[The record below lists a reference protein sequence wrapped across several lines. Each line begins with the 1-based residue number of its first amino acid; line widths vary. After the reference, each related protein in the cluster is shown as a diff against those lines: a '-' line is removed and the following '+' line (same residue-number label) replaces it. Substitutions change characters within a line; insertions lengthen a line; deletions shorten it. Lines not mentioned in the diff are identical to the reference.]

1 MHGKG
6 GKAMD
11 LVSQSE
17 LAGKIIK
24 LTAMRLKTKVPWLI
38 EAIRLPESSFDSEQA
53 SGTDGN
59 RLCWNAQE
67 VCRIYAEAPV
77 LLERRYLHLVIHLLY
92 LHPYRRKKETERY
105 WWLACDLLTE
115 YRMDRMN
122 VPGFERPIPVS
133 RSRVYRRLKEEKVVL
148 QEHPLT
154 AWLAEQKPETIQ
166 ELEAVF
172 RKDDHTYWRQSEGIF
187 QEKYRI
193 NREKE
198 PARIAVELKNHLAAV
213 HRWRTVFASLELR
226 KSEHKRQKGG
236 SAGDTEDAIILQK
249 ERGYDYRQFL
259 QQFAVTGE
267 ERCLDMDSFDYIPYD
282 YSRRMYERLVLLE
295 PLEYKE
301 VRRLSEL
308 VIAIDTSGSCSGEIV
323 RRFLEETWSILN
335 TEGQFFRKM
344 NIHVIQCDCVIQEH
358 VQITCEEEWK
368 QYLDR
373 VTVKGGGDT
382 DFTPVF
388 RLVEE
393 LRENGEL
400 KNLKGLLYFTDGDG
414 IYPSEQPEYETAFV
428 FLNDALKKGKP
439 PVWAHSLT
447 LDLCEEA
454 NA

>member
-236 SAGDTEDAIILQK
+236 SAGDTEDAIILQ
-249 ERGYDYRQFL
+249 
-259 QQFAVTGE
+259 
-267 ERCLDMDSFDYIPYD
+267 
-282 YSRRMYERLVLLE
+282 
-295 PLEYKE
+295 
-301 VRRLSEL
+301 
-308 VIAIDTSGSCSGEIV
+308 
-323 RRFLEETWSILN
+323 
-335 TEGQFFRKM
+335 
-344 NIHVIQCDCVIQEH
+344 
-358 VQITCEEEWK
+358 
-368 QYLDR
+368 
-373 VTVKGGGDT
+373 
-382 DFTPVF
+382 
-388 RLVEE
+388 
-393 LRENGEL
+393 
-400 KNLKGLLYFTDGDG
+400 
-414 IYPSEQPEYETAFV
+414 
-428 FLNDALKKGKP
+428 
-439 PVWAHSLT
+439 
-447 LDLCEEA
+447 
-454 NA
+454 

>member
-1 MHGKG
+1 M
-6 GKAMD
+6 
-11 LVSQSE
+11 
-17 LAGKIIK
+17 
-24 LTAMRLKTKVPWLI
+24 VPENEWL
-38 EAIRLPESSFDSEQA
+38 ESGV
-53 SGTDGN
+53 SGTDGV
-59 RLCWNAQE
+59 RIFWNPDE
-67 VCRIYAEAPV
+67 VCRFFKESTAKLA
-77 LLERRYLHLVIHLLY
+77 RRYLHLLLHGLY
-92 LHPYRRKKETERY
+92 LHPLREEKGNEEL

-122 VPGFERPIPVS
+122 IAGFERPIPVG
-133 RSRVYRRLKEEKVVL
+133 RSRIYRRLKEEKVTL
-148 QEHPLT
+148 QEHSLA
-154 AWLAEQKPETIQ
+154 AWLAEQKPEMLQ
-166 ELEAVF
+166 ELETVF
-172 RKDDHTYWRQSEGIF
+172 RKDDHTYWRRSDGMF
-187 QEKYRI
+187 QEKHRI

-198 PARIAVELKNHLAAV
+198 PARTPAELQNHLAAV
-213 HRWRTVFASLELR
+213 HRWRTVFESLELR

-236 SAGDTEDAIILQK
+236 SAGDTEETIILQK

-368 QYLDR
+368 EYLDQ

-393 LRENGEL
+393 LRKNGEL
-400 KNLKGLLYFTDGDG
+400 KDLKGLLYFTDGDG

-428 FLNDALKKGKP
+428 FLNEALRKGKP

-447 LDLCEEA
+447 LDLCEETTT
-454 NA
+454 